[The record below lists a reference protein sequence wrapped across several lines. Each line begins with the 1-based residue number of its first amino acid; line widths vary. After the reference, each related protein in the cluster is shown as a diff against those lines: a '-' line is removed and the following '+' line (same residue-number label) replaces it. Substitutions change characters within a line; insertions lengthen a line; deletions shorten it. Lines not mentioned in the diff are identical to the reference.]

1 MKPIRLTINCIPR
14 TKKNSQRIVK
24 FGKRWAVIPSRQYVE
39 FENIVGQQISDDVK
53 SCCVASPVN
62 VSAVFYMPTRR
73 KVDLTNLLEA
83 IDDALV
89 KCGVLEDDNCAVIV
103 SHDGSRVKYDKEHPR
118 IEVEITDSQDADENF
133 IKRKE

>member
-14 TKKNSQRIVK
+14 TKKNSQRIVR
-24 FGKRWAVIPSRQYVE
+24 FGKRWAVIPSRQYIE
-39 FENIVGQQISDDVK
+39 FEKTVRKQLSVDVN
-53 SCCVASPVN
+53 CCVASPVN

-89 KCGVLEDDNCAVIV
+89 KSGVLEDDNCGIIV

-118 IEVEITDSQDADENF
+118 IEIEITDSQDADENF